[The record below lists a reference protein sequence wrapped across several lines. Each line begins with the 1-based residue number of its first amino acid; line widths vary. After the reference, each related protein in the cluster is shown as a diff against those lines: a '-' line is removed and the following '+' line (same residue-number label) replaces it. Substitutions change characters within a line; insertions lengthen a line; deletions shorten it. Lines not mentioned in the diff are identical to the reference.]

1 MENEATP
8 GDWIVFPLSSNSLA
22 ASHLGGPWMCAR
34 VFGVNRSSYS
44 VEKGLDLKT
53 GFVKRWVFKKNVVR
67 VFLSRGEAEM
77 CVAALTLI
85 EKNYI
90 EEKNSLIPR
99 FRRYIDVALGTNP
112 EGE

>member
-1 MENEATP
+1 MENVAAP
-8 GDWIVFPLSSNSLA
+8 GDWIVFPLSNSNKA
-22 ASHLGGPWMCAR
+22 PSHLGGPWMCAR

-44 VEKGLDLKT
+44 VEKGLDLTT
-53 GFVKRWVFKKNVVR
+53 GATKRWVYKENVKR

-90 EEKNSLIPR
+90 EEKNNLAPR
-99 FRRYIDVALGTNP
+99 FRRYIDVALGINP